1 MDAMF
6 NEDDR
11 HYLQLMQDNIT
22 RMANNSANCKNW
34 MVTLSAGFLAI
45 SCSIQVL
52 NGWLILAVA
61 PVLVFW
67 YLDTLYLEL
76 ERQMR
81 NRELD
86 FIIKAKA
93 GEVDAYKAAL
103 YNFAPL
109 EKKSISEDEKKQGFK
124 LTNDRTFSKS
134 VQPLY
139 LCFIILIVVV
149 ELVLNFQSI
158 ISIFTNAA

>member
-1 MDAMF
+1 MF